1 MLVSNHSDERSFSAL
16 SLVKNEIRTTM
27 PDERL
32 SALSLI
38 AVENNL
44 ACSLDFESVI
54 NRFASSK
61 AHKAKL

>member
-1 MLVSNHSDERSFSAL
+1 VL
-16 SLVKNEIRTTM
+16 SWVKNEIRTTM

-44 ACSLDFESVI
+44 VCSLDFESVI
-54 NRFASSK
+54 NRFASSM

>member
-1 MLVSNHSDERSFSAL
+1 MLSW
-16 SLVKNEIRTTM
+16 VKNEIRTTM